1 MVSSVEIL
9 DKKKDKIKEWEK
21 ATYELLDATIK
32 YKKKQN
38 ELWLYTDFAE
48 ELGKGRPTVDEKKA
62 YISNKT
68 IDLKEKKDS
77 AYNKVKLIELELELL
92 DDELVYHE

>member
-9 DKKKDKIKEWEK
+9 DRKKEKIKEWER

-48 ELGKGRPTVDEKKA
+48 KLGKGRPTVDEKKA
-62 YISNKT
+62 YISDKT
-68 IDLKEKKDS
+68 IELKEKKES

-92 DDELVYHE
+92 DDELVYHV